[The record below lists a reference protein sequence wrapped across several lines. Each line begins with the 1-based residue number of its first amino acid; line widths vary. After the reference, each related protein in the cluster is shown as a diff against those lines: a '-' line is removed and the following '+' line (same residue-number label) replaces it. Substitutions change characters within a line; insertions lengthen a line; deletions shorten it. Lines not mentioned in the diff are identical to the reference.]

1 MSGEMAGVG
10 LFFQQDAQGTIFVA
24 SLTPGAA
31 ADRTGVI
38 QKGDIVLKVDDVTVT
53 GMTLTKVR
61 DYVLGHSGTVCCIT
75 FRRPSA
81 ANKFCYDADLVRGS
95 GEFLDIVEKNNDYA
109 AQKDKISQLLQKN
122 QKDILAIEADINTLS
137 NHPPM
142 KIEDPRVKELANELK
157 SRSEDL
163 RQLQDTRIRT
173 KERLT
178 DAERRKMETQT
189 RLERECAEK
198 LSIES
203 RLRTVKN
210 ESTDFERAFEE
221 EFALWKNVQEK
232 LKHDVDIELSSKQ
245 LAEETLSQA
254 MVRFN
259 DMKAQ
264 MLDLRLKEQRIS
276 RCLSNVHDALEKASR
291 LNEVVGQELHAYTPA
306 LDAAQ
311 GWFLNELV
319 TTLRANK
326 SSIPPIPQPPLRL
339 VMNNHQA
346 MQGNHEPFPSNTG
359 DSFYNNNLGRNFTNV
374 NDNGRS
380 MSQTAIGNTQINTP
394 ALQSQQNVVP
404 GPRTPRSPIHH
415 SGTNVD
421 IDIDSLVMKYGL
433 SFDDPGYVQP
443 KPPATPPRPNDL
455 QVLA

>member
-1 MSGEMAGVG
+1 
-10 LFFQQDAQGTIFVA
+10 
-24 SLTPGAA
+24 
-31 ADRTGVI
+31 
-38 QKGDIVLKVDDVTVT
+38 
-53 GMTLTKVR
+53 
-61 DYVLGHSGTVCCIT
+61 
-75 FRRPSA
+75 
-81 ANKFCYDADLVRGS
+81 
-95 GEFLDIVEKNNDYA
+95 
-109 AQKDKISQLLQKN
+109 
-122 QKDILAIEADINTLS
+122 
-137 NHPPM
+137 
-142 KIEDPRVKELANELK
+142 
-157 SRSEDL
+157 
-163 RQLQDTRIRT
+163 
-173 KERLT
+173 
-178 DAERRKMETQT
+178 
-189 RLERECAEK
+189 
-198 LSIES
+198 
-203 RLRTVKN
+203 
-210 ESTDFERAFEE
+210 
-221 EFALWKNVQEK
+221 
-232 LKHDVDIELSSKQ
+232 
-245 LAEETLSQA
+245 

-291 LNEVVGQELHAYTPA
+291 LNEVVGQVGAVLLPLRLDDSLSQELHAYTPA

-404 GPRTPRSPIHH
+404 GPRTPRSPMHH

-433 SFDDPGYVQP
+433 SFDDPGSIFRFSGAVPLNSLRTGYVQP

-455 QVLA
+455 QVRLLLSSAYGWLSSRSRC